1 MINVVF
7 DYDGTLHDSLKIY
20 APAFRSCCKMIAK
33 DGYII
38 KEDYSDDEIKRW
50 IGMDVKT
57 MWDTFMPDLPNE
69 YKLKYSAFIGSEML
83 SLIKEGKAA
92 LYDGAE
98 ELLSKLKANGHK
110 LIFLSNCKRSYME
123 AHINYFKL
131 DKFFDG
137 FYCTED
143 YDFST
148 KYEIFKNIKS
158 AYSGNFII
166 VGDRDSDMKVAEKHL
181 IKAIGCTYGYGSKN
195 ELKTADYLANSPK
208 EIIEYIKE

>member
-1 MINVVF
+1 
-7 DYDGTLHDSLKIY
+7 
-20 APAFRSCCKMIAK
+20 
-33 DGYII
+33 
-38 KEDYSDDEIKRW
+38 
-50 IGMDVKT
+50 MDVKT
-57 MWDTFMPDLPNE
+57 MWETFMPNLPQD

-98 ELLSKLKANGHK
+98 ELLRRLKADGHK

-123 AHINYFKL
+123 AHITYFKL
-131 DKFFDG
+131 DEFFDR

-143 YDFST
+143 YDFSP
-148 KYEIFKNIKS
+148 KYEIFKNIKLV
-158 AYSGNFII
+158 YDGNFII
-166 VGDRDSDMKVAEKHL
+166 VGDRKSDMEVAERHL